1 MLSESIISLKPSNLL
16 LLYAKNLKLM
26 AIKISRTKKIDEKH
40 CTIYL
45 LNSTKKLKELPFSE
59 AQIKFIKAT
68 LQNDKPIA
76 TLFTETQ
83 HAEIAFLR
91 TSDNENNN
99 LEKAR
104 ILGSKLCNKLNKAK
118 VDIVNFTNTEADKKY
133 SFPFIEGFA
142 LTNYQFLKYKSDK
155 KVNSIKQLKAD
166 ENSIT
171 TGNLTE
177 LNNIIESVYT
187 ARNLVNE
194 PLSFLTAVELSN
206 QFKVM
211 AKKAGLKVEVFNKK
225 KIESLKMGGLLA
237 VNRGS
242 VTPPTFTILEWKP
255 KNATNKKPIV
265 LVGKGVVYDTG
276 GLSLKPTAGGM
287 DHMKCDM
294 GGAAAVGA
302 AMYAVA
308 KNKLPI
314 HAIALIPATDNRPG
328 VNAYAPG
335 DVIKMHSGATVEV
348 LNTDAEGRMILADA
362 LSYAKK
368 YDPMLVI
375 DVATLTG
382 AALRVIGQHGVIC
395 MGNADEANKQLM
407 KNCSFEVHERLVE
420 LPFWEDYD
428 KMIES
433 DIADIKNTGGKFAG
447 AITAGKFLAHFTNY
461 SWMHFDIAPT
471 AWYYTEQHYRPKN
484 GTGIG
489 VRLLYSIIK
498 KIATNAEQ
506 KN

>member
-1 MLSESIISLKPSNLL
+1 
-16 LLYAKNLKLM
+16 M
-26 AIKISRTKKIDEKH
+26 AIKISRTSKINEKQ
-40 CTIYL
+40 CIIYL
-45 LNSTKKLKELPFSE
+45 LNSKKKLTELPFSS
-59 AQIKFIKAT
+59 AQKKFITNT

-76 TLFTETQ
+76 TLLTETQ
-83 HAEIAFLR
+83 HIEIAYL
-91 TSDNENNN
+91 TTTDNEYKN

-104 ILGSKLCNKLNKAK
+104 VLGSRLCNKLNKAK
-118 VDIVNFTNTEADKKY
+118 VETVNLINTEEDKKF
-133 SFPFIEGFA
+133 SFPFIEGVA

-155 KVNSIKQLKAD
+155 KTNSLKQLKVD
-166 ENSIT
+166 DNSIT
-171 TGNLTE
+171 SGNLTE
-177 LNNIIESVYT
+177 LNNIVDSVYT
-187 ARNLVNE
+187 ARDLVNE

-206 QFKVM
+206 QFKIM

-242 VTPPTFTILEWKP
+242 LTPPTFTILEWKP
-255 KNATNKKPIV
+255 KNKTNAQPIV

-276 GLSLKPTAGGM
+276 GLSLKPTAGSM

-302 AMYAVA
+302 AMYAIA

-314 HAIALIPATDNRPG
+314 HVVALLPATDNRPG
-328 VNAYAPG
+328 VDAYVPG
-335 DVIKMHSGATVEV
+335 DVIKMHSGTTVEV

-368 YDPMLVI
+368 YKPMLVI
-375 DVATLTG
+375 DLATLTG
-382 AALRVIGQHGVIC
+382 AALRAIGQQGVIC
-395 MGNADEANKQLM
+395 MGTADEPTKQLM
-407 KNCSFEVHERLVE
+407 KDCSFEVHERLAE

-433 DIADIKNTGGKFAG
+433 EIADIKNTGGKFAG
-447 AITAGKFLAHFTNY
+447 AITAGKFLAHFTDY
-461 SWMHFDIAPT
+461 SWMHFDIAPS
-471 AWYYTEQHYRPKN
+471 AWYYAEQHYRTKN
-484 GTGIG
+484 ATGIG
-489 VRLLYSIIK
+489 VRLLYSITK
-498 KIATNAEQ
+498 KLATNAKK